1 MNFLSNITC
10 QTSHVKCGLRGFSL
24 FELIIYMAILSGLMV
39 IVSGSFLSLSKGR
52 GQSQAR
58 NEVQS
63 SIRFA
68 TERLR
73 QDIKS
78 ASAVTVPASGSASST
93 LSLTISGTQIVYD
106 MATGTLR
113 RKDGAAS
120 PVAVTGA
127 NIKVDVPTFTVI
139 ANYNQ
144 RLQATT
150 TAVQIAMTFR
160 YNASSTDWTYANS
173 VRTSVSLR

>member
-1 MNFLSNITC
+1 MKFFKKINLKQYS
-10 QTSHVKCGLRGFSL
+10 LRGFSL

-39 IVSGSFLSLSKGR
+39 VVSGSFLSLSKGR

-78 ASAVTVPASGSASST
+78 ASAVSIPSAGSASST
-93 LSLTISGTQIVYD
+93 LSLTISGTQVLYD
-106 MATGTLR
+106 VATGTLR
-113 RKDGAAS
+113 RKEGAAS
-120 PVAVTGA
+120 VVSVTGA
-127 NIKVDVPTFTVI
+127 TILVDAPAFTVI
-139 ANYNQ
+139 SNYNE

-160 YNASSTDWTYANS
+160 YNASSTDWTYANTL
-173 VRTSVSLR
+173 RTSVMLR